1 MKIWNARESGNEDIQ
16 LLPIIAVDHQPKV
29 SVINTSSHTVKIL
42 SIFKVLL
49 DGKWK
54 KEDSDPK
61 NFSISPISSRKM
73 VPPWTASKRPMRV
86 RSAAV
91 KIHNFVGNTWLIA
104 FLFFAFWIVTRW
116 AGTHDCHFLLS

>member
-1 MKIWNARESGNEDIQ
+1 MSGAIQAEEHVSRRHTRHTRRMKIWNARESGNEDIQ

-54 KEDSDPK
+54 KEDSDRK
-61 NFSISPISSRKM
+61 NFSIQIWPVLM
-73 VPPWTASKRPMRV
+73 
-86 RSAAV
+86 
-91 KIHNFVGNTWLIA
+91 
-104 FLFFAFWIVTRW
+104 IVT
-116 AGTHDCHFLLS
+116 FY